1 MTQLANYLI
10 TTLEDALAD
19 QQPLASAGLFS
30 AQDHSSGTYTR
41 NVDCWAASFVEA
53 LTGISPWNSTGSF
66 QRGGILIS
74 PRHML
79 FATHYLPDSGATV
92 RFVKSDNTVVART
105 ISGLSS
111 LSQTGPDYPD
121 FTIALLDSDVPAG
134 IAFAKVLPDDFKDY
148 LPADLAA
155 ARIPCA
161 ATDQEEKLLVQ
172 DVATIP
178 LNATGTEYCAMQ
190 VPTSALRLA
199 FYENKIGGDSG
210 NPAFW
215 IIESQLVL
223 LTLWTY
229 GQNGGAGTSVTDFKT
244 EINAAMTSLGG
255 GYSLTEVSLS
265 NFNPT

>member
-1 MTQLANYLI
+1 MTQLANYL
-10 TTLEDALAD
+10 TVTLEDAMAD
-19 QQPLASAGLFS
+19 KQPLASARIFS
-30 AQDHSSGTYTR
+30 TQDHSGGTYTR
-41 NVDCWAASFVEA
+41 NADFWGSPFVEA

-79 FATHYLPDSGATV
+79 FATHYPPDNGATV
-92 RFVKSDNTVVART
+92 RFVKSDNTVITRT
-105 ISGLSS
+105 ISGLNT

-121 FTIALLDSDVPAG
+121 FTIALLDSDVPSG
-134 IAFAKVLPDDFKDY
+134 IAFAKVLPDNFKDY
-148 LPADLAA
+148 LPDDIAA

-178 LNATGTEYCAMQ
+178 LNATVTEYCAMQ
-190 VPTSALRLA
+190 VPVSLLRLA
-199 FYENKIGGDSG
+199 FYENKVGGDSG

-215 IIESQLVL
+215 IIEGQLVL
-223 LTLWTY
+223 LTLWAY

-255 GYSLTEVSLS
+255 GYSLTEVNLS
-265 NFNPT
+265 SFNKL